1 MRGSGRKLPISSEN
15 ADQQMIRGSL
25 SAPLRSMT
33 ASLISPLCSQ
43 SSGNSP
49 QPAFFQC
56 TSDSK
61 TDSKTGRQPW
71 ISVDVGGNSIGLWSG
86 WKTSVDG
93 ERRGMPKGG
102 LGRACL
108 LVIAGVLHVLFP
120 SYCCP
125 PGCVIVCCHQRLTV
139 TYDTTGEPLL

>member
-1 MRGSGRKLPISSEN
+1 MCTRTPSCQGIRDTGAAIFVGCRSFSSFAVPRK
-15 ADQQMIRGSL
+15 
-25 SAPLRSMT
+25 
-33 ASLISPLCSQ
+33 
-43 SSGNSP
+43 
-49 QPAFFQC
+49 QPAPSILSI
-56 TSDSK
+56 TP
-61 TDSKTGRQPW
+61 DSKTGRQPW

-139 TYDTTGEPLL
+139 TYDTTGEPL